1 MPRHPDTCRG
11 ATLVQ
16 QMSSYFDKCLLVFFK
31 RCDEAPMSGPRE
43 PLTPRQDGGGA
54 PSPLCHQLP
63 GLASFTIRTVAL
75 AAAVPR
81 HPSWKGWIRASA
93 KASSSSLGRVAR
105 RLLFLLFRASADS
118 TAESHGEGLHT
129 ILQAKILPML
139 YLKVVECRQSVSV
152 PRRAPARCAQYC

>member
-1 MPRHPDTCRG
+1 
-11 ATLVQ
+11 
-16 QMSSYFDKCLLVFFK
+16 
-31 RCDEAPMSGPRE
+31 MSGPRE

-75 AAAVPR
+75 AAAVPQ

-105 RLLFLLFRASADS
+105 RLLILLFYASADS
-118 TAESHGEGLHT
+118 
-129 ILQAKILPML
+129 LQNRMEKAYIRL
-139 YLKVVECRQSVSV
+139 CRQNYSLCYTLIVPWYGTTPPDRPMPMDSLWEVKNCSVGSGHLCLL
-152 PRRAPARCAQYC
+152 R